1 MNEEKETYDNLRNS
15 LSPKFYFR
23 NFDKEAKVFIDE
35 LDDVV
40 THVEDN
46 DEKEN
51 INFITNT
58 DLTEMLFQMID
69 DNISNSIRHT

>member
-23 NFDKEAKVFIDE
+23 NFDKEAKKIYIDK

-40 THVEDN
+40 DHIANN
-46 DEKEN
+46 DEK
-51 INFITNT
+51 
-58 DLTEMLFQMID
+58 
-69 DNISNSIRHT
+69 